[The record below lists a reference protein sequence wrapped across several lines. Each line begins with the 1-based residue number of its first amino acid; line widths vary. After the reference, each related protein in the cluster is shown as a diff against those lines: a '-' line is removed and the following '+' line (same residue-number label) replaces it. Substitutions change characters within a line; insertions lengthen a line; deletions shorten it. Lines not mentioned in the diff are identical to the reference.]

1 MANAQA
7 HCFGNVHKVKIFIT
21 IKQRL
26 FNKGLRRTEN
36 FEVVCSLQ
44 QVSLSE
50 YINNDI
56 WGGGTL
62 EYLKIVAYL
71 FFCLCKFLLDAPEVL
86 LVTHFLQ
93 QR

>member
-1 MANAQA
+1 MSTLNK
-7 HCFGNVHKVKIFIT
+7 G
-21 IKQRL
+21 L
-26 FNKGLRRTEN
+26 FNKGLCGSEN

-71 FFCLCKFLLDAPEVL
+71 FFCLCKFLLDAQEVL